1 MERES
6 LRRVLIPMTS
16 PNEPAPGAEPAPPD
30 APAHHPARREGHGDA
45 PPVPRDDQDL
55 LAQCRVDTFRAGG
68 PGGQHQN
75 VTESAVRLTHLPTG
89 VVVVA
94 RDERSQHRNR
104 TRALARLRKALA
116 DLGRVEAPRIP
127 TRVPPGEKRRRREA
141 KSRRSQTKKMRRPPK
156 GEP

>member
-1 MERES
+1 
-6 LRRVLIPMTS
+6 MTS
-16 PNEPAPGAEPAPPD
+16 PDEPPPEAED
-30 APAHHPARREGHGDA
+30 APTHPPADSPARSRGDGDLH
-45 PPVPRDDQDL
+45 PVPEDDQAL

-89 VVVVA
+89 LVVVA

-104 TRALARLRKALA
+104 SLALARLRRALA
-116 DLGRVEAPRIP
+116 VLGRVEAPRVP
-127 TRVPPGEKRRRREA
+127 TRVPPREKRRRREA

-156 GEP
+156 GEE